1 MKDYLV
7 YRTIK
12 SEKYRFF
19 SCCIPKDLQSYF
31 NNRSKFYLSINSVT
45 NRQAR
50 LLCQSLNRITIEL
63 FAEIR
68 AGMKSLTIEDIK
80 KILRVE
86 IRKQILWAHHVDE
99 GTSEHDLQQKIK
111 GLSTM
116 SEQENS
122 LLMKIAEE
130 DPRLHRDRVRVPRRD
145 SYEKRPVLSATIHP
159 DIKRTLVSMSKRTGM
174 TVSQVADE
182 VLYTGLIEMQE
193 LDAPG

>member
-31 NNRSKFYLSINSVT
+31 NNKSKFYLSINFVT

-86 IRKQILWAHHVDE
+86 IRKQILWAHHVDA

-122 LLMKIAEE
+122 LLMKIAE
-130 DPRLHRDRVRVPRRD
+130 D
-145 SYEKRPVLSATIHP
+145 EKKYDKEL
-159 DIKRTLVSMSKRTGM
+159 DKKLVSILDSLEIDSRTNS
-174 TVSQVADE
+174 VEYKQ
-182 VLYTGLIEMQE
+182 L
-193 LDAPG
+193 

>member
-19 SCCIPKDLQSYF
+19 SCSIPKDLQSYF

-68 AGMKSLTIEDIK
+68 ASMKSLTINDIK

-86 IRKQILWAHHVDE
+86 IRKQILWTHHADE
-99 GTSEHDLQQKIK
+99 GISEHDLKHKIK

-122 LLMKIAEE
+122 LLMKM
-130 DPRLHRDRVRVPRRD
+130 LKM
-145 SYEKRPVLSATIHP
+145 KRN
-159 DIKRTLVSMSKRTGM
+159 M
-174 TVSQVADE
+174 TKSWIRNWFQFLKV
-182 VLYTGLIEMQE
+182 
-193 LDAPG
+193 

>member
-1 MKDYLV
+1 M
-7 YRTIK
+7 
-12 SEKYRFF
+12 
-19 SCCIPKDLQSYF
+19 
-31 NNRSKFYLSINSVT
+31 
-45 NRQAR
+45 
-50 LLCQSLNRITIEL
+50 LCQSLNRITIEL

-122 LLMKIAEE
+122 LLMKIAE
-130 DPRLHRDRVRVPRRD
+130 D
-145 SYEKRPVLSATIHP
+145 EKKYDKEL
-159 DIKRTLVSMSKRTGM
+159 DKKLVSILNSLEIDSRTNS
-174 TVSQVADE
+174 VEYKQ
-182 VLYTGLIEMQE
+182 L
-193 LDAPG
+193 